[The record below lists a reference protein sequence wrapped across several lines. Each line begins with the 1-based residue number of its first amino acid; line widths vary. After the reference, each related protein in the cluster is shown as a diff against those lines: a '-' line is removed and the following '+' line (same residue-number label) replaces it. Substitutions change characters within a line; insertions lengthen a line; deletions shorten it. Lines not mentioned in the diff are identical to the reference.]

1 MRNQSG
7 AAYAASK
14 YTELI
19 ARKPMLLMD
28 KANFMRNQ
36 SGAAY
41 AASKYTELIARKP
54 MLLMEFLMQEMHGIS
69 RNKVKAILSGHGVS
83 VDRKLVTQ
91 YDFEL
96 TPGMVVRVS
105 KHKRS
110 TELNSKFVKI
120 VYEDKDIIV
129 IEKNIGILSM
139 AATTQTFCVKTIL
152 DEYFKRRHFKC
163 TAHVVHRLDRDTSGL
178 MIYAKNVEVQQIL
191 EENWQ
196 NIVTDRRYVAVL
208 CGKMEKEGGTVTS
221 WLKDNKAFITYSS
234 PVDNGGKYA
243 VTHYHT
249 LKTNDDFSLV
259 ELKLETGRKNQIR
272 VHMQDLGH
280 PVAGDVK
287 YGNGRN
293 PIGRLALHAFRLN
306 FYHPRTREFM
316 NFETPFP
323 TPFVRLF
330 QENKE

>member
-19 ARKPMLLMD
+19 V
-28 KANFMRNQ
+28 
-36 SGAAY
+36 
-41 AASKYTELIARKP
+41 RKP

-306 FYHPRTREFM
+306 FYPPRTREFM
-316 NFETPFP
+316 YIETPFP